1 MNEVIHGAS
10 TSFDMI
16 GLDLIAPSLTNP
28 RKHFDEAKLKDLA
41 ESIKASGVHQ
51 PILVRPLPGSRI
63 EDTRATAKAQGAE
76 LPIYELV
83 AGERRF
89 RASKL
94 AKVGAIPAM
103 IRALDDAQVLEIQIV
118 ENLQRDDLTDLEE
131 AEGYQSLCDATGIDK
146 SEIGIRIGRSR
157 SYVYARLKLL
167 DLCPEAKDALRAG
180 HLDSSKAVLIARIPD
195 HKLQIKAL
203 KEFTEKN
210 HLNEDRLSYR
220 GAVEWIRNNV
230 MLKLSDARFK
240 VSDASLLADVGSCE
254 GCQKR
259 TDANPDLFN
268 DMDSPGICI
277 DPKCFHQKEDAH
289 TAKLIEQQRKKGFEV
304 IEGKEAKEIM
314 PHQYSSHLVGYT
326 SIDEKLE
333 DDDTGSSTSLRD
345 SLTKDEKK
353 SIKVLVNPYTSE
365 LVHVVPKELAKQV
378 EQRVF
383 GDSQR
388 DKKQKSRDT
397 RDLERDFEKK
407 WRMGAIIELKPR
419 IASLG
424 AFTEGMLRRLLLFVL
439 SQWSSFDR
447 IDHAM
452 VLGDFCPEDPND
464 DEQLKQAVQMI
475 EATDLGHMVLLAMAI
490 DDIVPAVTWLKGER
504 IVSKSAPFIE
514 ELATTLGVDLGPIKK
529 SAKDELKED
538 AKPKKSEKSPIPKRP
553 AARGEAKAENAD
565 AKKPAAQGV
574 NKGASQKSPKAKK
587 ITAKEAQAGIAEALQ
602 KTEEAAQ

>member
-28 RKHFDEAKLKDLA
+28 RKHFDEAKLQDLA

-51 PILVRPLPGSRI
+51 PILVRPLPGGRL

-76 LPIYELV
+76 LPVYEIV

-89 RASKL
+89 RASKM
-94 AKVGAIPAM
+94 AKAGAIPAM

-131 AEGYQSLCDATGIDK
+131 AEGYQSLCEATGIDK
-146 SEIGIRIGRSR
+146 SEIGTRIGRSR

-167 DLCPEAKDALRAG
+167 DLCPEAKDALRSG

-203 KEFTEKN
+203 KNFTEKN

-220 GAVEWIRNNV
+220 GAVEWVRNNV

-268 DMDSPGICI
+268 DMSSAAICI
-277 DPKCFHQKEDAH
+277 DPMCFHRKEDAH
-289 TAKLIEQQRKKGFEV
+289 IVRVIEQQRKKGFEV
-304 IEGKEAKEIM
+304 IEGKEAREAM
-314 PHQYSSHLVGYT
+314 PNQWSPNHLVGYA
-326 SIDEKLE
+326 SVDEKLFDIGE
-333 DDDTGSSTSLRD
+333 DENSGTSLRE

-353 SIKVLVNPYTSE
+353 SIKVLVNPYTSK
-365 LVHVVPKELAKQV
+365 LVHVIPKELAKQV

-383 GDSQR
+383 GDSAH
-388 DKKQKSRDT
+388 DKKKKSRGT
-397 RDLERDFEKK
+397 QDLERDLEKK
-407 WRMGAIIELKPR
+407 WRMYAVLDLKPR
-419 IASLG
+419 IATLST
-424 AFTEGMLRRLLLFVL
+424 FTEGMLRRLLLFVL
-439 SQWSSFDR
+439 SQWSSYER
-447 IDHAM
+447 ADHAM

-490 DDIVPAVTWLKGER
+490 DDVTPTVTWSKEGR

-514 ELATTLGVDLGPIKK
+514 ELAAAVGVDLDPIKK
-529 SAKDELKED
+529 RAKDELKED
-538 AKPKKSEKSPIPKRP
+538 AKPKKSEKSPTPKPP
-553 AARGEAKAENAD
+553 AARGEAKAKD
-565 AKKPAAQGV
+565 AAQSA
-574 NKGASQKSPKAKK
+574 NKGVSQKVAKPKK
-587 ITAKEAQAGIAEALQ
+587 TNAKEAQAQIAEALQ
-602 KTEEAAQ
+602 KAEEAAQ